1 MVSGMNFDDPHLAR
15 TSESLQVSRHLQ
27 EALSWSVAAEL
38 LRRHPDEMR
47 LIETHPN
54 GIYDCLSVFSM
65 KGETLFAHLN
75 RGQNTHI
82 TVFHS
87 QSEQTPVSWPHVALT
102 TNVREV
108 ALSLERQMGL
118 AAPSETPV
126 TTPSTIGVRL
136 VAQLLAGRA
145 LDRQPL
151 FALNGCADG
160 IYAVFTRKN
169 FFEEFPKLAASL
181 GQDFL
186 AKDPDIRQEKSSYDY
201 WFIVPG
207 QIGDDLETCLS
218 PEHRP
223 IVAIDSVHG
232 ILWNAKGKYDLMQEY
247 EKCGRSL
254 HSLQAKLVTLS

>member
-1 MVSGMNFDDPHLAR
+1 MNFDDQHLAR
-15 TSESLQVSRHLQ
+15 ASESLQVSRHLQ
-27 EALSWSVAAEL
+27 EALSWSVASEL
-38 LRRHPDEMR
+38 VRRHPEEMR

-87 QSEQTPVSWPHVALT
+87 QSEQAPVGWPHIALT
-102 TNVREV
+102 TNIRDV

-118 AAPSETPV
+118 AAPSETPM
-126 TTPSTIGVRL
+126 TTPGTIGIRL
-136 VAQLLAGRA
+136 VAQLLASRA
-145 LDRQPL
+145 LDRRPL

-160 IYAVFTRKN
+160 SYAVFTRKHL
-169 FFEEFPKLAASL
+169 FEEFPKLAVSL
-181 GQDFL
+181 GEDFL
-186 AKDPDIRQEKSSYDY
+186 EKDPDIRQEKSSYDY

-207 QIGDDLETCLS
+207 QIGDDVETCLS
-218 PEHRP
+218 AEHRP
-223 IVAIDSVHG
+223 YVAIDSVQG
-232 ILWNAKGKYDLMQEY
+232 ILWTSKGKYNLMQEY

-254 HSLQAKLVTLS
+254 HSLQAKLISIP